1 MLLLLALVYTLIVT
15 NINYKPTIN
24 KSNHTFYGHITSYK
38 IDDDKISFVL
48 KGKENLKCNIYENI
62 EKYKSIIRYGVY
74 IKVTGDLEKP
84 QNNTVPN
91 NFNYKEYLYNQKIF
105 FLCNVKK
112 IKEVNHENF
121 FYKIKNYIVKRVRS
135 YNKTSPYL
143 LTFILGDK
151 SLLDE
156 KEIESYQKNG
166 ITHLFAISGMHITF
180 FATTIL
186 LGLKKLKV
194 EENKRYLIT
203 IIYILFYMFLTG
215 FSESVLRAGLF
226 FILLSFNKI
235 FYTEI
240 KTINILL
247 LTLSIL
253 LFINPFII
261 NSIAFLYSFM
271 TTLGL
276 IIYSDFIEKHTI
288 IGTSLIANVF
298 ALPITINNFYEIN
311 PFTIFIN
318 IIFVPFVSTIV
329 YPLSIITFIFKFLNP
344 ILIFLT
350 NILEFLN
357 HACTIFYK
365 YKIIIPKLPKII
377 LFLYYLL
384 IIFKVRKKLLYICV
398 IVSITFIYFSRSNSS
413 FVNYIDVG
421 QGDSILIKNQNN
433 TILIDTGGNAQTNY
447 HVSDKTITYLKSI
460 CIKKINYLILS
471 HGDYDHMGEAI
482 NLVNN
487 FKVEEVIFNCGSYE
501 SLEKNLIKVLN
512 KKKIKYY
519 SCIKELNIDK
529 NKLYFLQTKEYDNEN
544 DNSNVIFTELNG
556 YKFMLMGDAGI
567 DKERDIL
574 DKYNI
579 SNIDVLKVGHHGS
592 KTSSSKEFINETNPK
607 YSIIS
612 VGKNNRYGHP
622 NKEAIDNLKNSK
634 IYRTDQDGSIVF
646 KIKNNKLKIET
657 YSP

>member
-48 KGKENLKCNIYENI
+48 KGKEKLKCNIYENF

-74 IKVTGDLEKP
+74 IKVTGDLENP

-194 EENKRYLIT
+194 EENKRYIIT

-350 NILEFLN
+350 NILELLN

-377 LFLYYLL
+377 LFIYYLL

-398 IVSITFIYFSRSNSS
+398 IVLITFIYFSRSNYT

-460 CIKKINYLILS
+460 GIKRINYLILS
-471 HGDYDHMGEAI
+471 HGDFDHMSEAI

-487 FKVEEVIFNCGSYE
+487 FKVDKVIFNCGEYND
-501 SLEKNLIKVLN
+501 LEQELIKILD

-544 DNSNVIFTELNG
+544 DNSNVIYTELNG
-556 YKFMLMGDAGI
+556 YKFMFMGDAGI
-567 DKERDIL
+567 EKEKNIL
-574 DKYNI
+574 EKYNL

-592 KTSSSKEFINETNPK
+592 KTSSGKEFINEINPK

-622 NKEAIDNLKNSK
+622 NKEVLDNLKDSK

-657 YSP
+657 CSP